1 MKAKKVVSSL
11 VVSLLLLL
19 TLGPVGTVGADEEV
33 KIGIL
38 QALTG
43 DLGTYGGPMT
53 DAMKL
58 AIKEA
63 NENGGVLNQTIVA
76 IVEDTETSE
85 VKANDA
91 ANKLVNVDKV
101 PAIIGTTSSGPSMAI
116 IGVTT
121 GSDVLQISSSNTAP
135 DFTTYEDNDLFF
147 RTCPSDKLQG
157 LAMARLAIN
166 EGYMNVSTIVI
177 NNAYG
182 VGFEDVFTQEF
193 EELGGTVVES
203 IKYDPAGTIF
213 DSEVEKACG
222 NEPDFVMLCAY
233 PETGSIVL
241 KTAYEKG
248 YMEDIDWLLSEGLK
262 DDTLAELAGKDE
274 SGTFIIA
281 GLKGTAPDTRVTGPA
296 YETFKDKFTKEYGK
310 NPTTYCSH
318 SYDAAAVVILA
329 MEHSGSANGPDIS
342 SSMRD
347 ISNAPGEEV
356 TEISEA
362 LKLIREGKEINYQG
376 ASSEITFDENGDV
389 LGSYA
394 VWSIGEYGSTVFGDP
409 IDLTTADEPVA
420 IETEDVVEE
429 PTATVEEE
437 AETTEE
443 PAMDEE
449 ETSTPGFE
457 STLALVGLLAVG
469 LFVSRRRRN

>member
-1 MKAKKVVSSL
+1 
-11 VVSLLLLL
+11 
-19 TLGPVGTVGADEEV
+19 
-33 KIGIL
+33 
-38 QALTG
+38 
-43 DLGTYGGPMT
+43 
-53 DAMKL
+53 
-58 AIKEA
+58 
-63 NENGGVLNQTIVA
+63 
-76 IVEDTETSE
+76 
-85 VKANDA
+85 
-91 ANKLVNVDKV
+91 
-101 PAIIGTTSSGPSMAI
+101 MAI

-182 VGFEDVFTQEF
+182 VGFEDVFIQEF
-193 EELGGTVVES
+193 EELGGTVIES

-222 NEPDFVMLCAY
+222 KEPDFVVLCAY
-233 PETGSIVL
+233 PETGSMVL

-274 SGTFIIA
+274 SGTYIVA
-281 GLKGTAPDTRVTGPA
+281 GLKGTAPDPTGPGH
-296 YETFKDKFTKEYGK
+296 EIFKEKFTNEYEK
-310 NPTTYCSH
+310 DPTTYCSH

-329 MEHSGSANGPDIS
+329 MEHSGSANGPEIS

-389 LGSYA
+389 LGRYA
-394 VWSIGEYGSTVFGDP
+394 EWFISEDGSIVFGDP
-409 IDLTTADEPVA
+409 IDITTTEEPVA
-420 IETEDVVEE
+420 IETEDGVEE
-429 PTATVEEE
+429 PTATVEEG

-443 PAMDEE
+443 PAMDEG

-457 STLALVGLLAVG
+457 SAFALVGLLTVG

>member
-1 MKAKKVVSSL
+1 MKAKKVVSGL

-147 RTCPSDKLQG
+147 RTCPSDALQG
-157 LAMARLAIN
+157 TAMARLAIN
-166 EGYMNVSTIVI
+166 EGYMNV
-177 NNAYG
+177 
-182 VGFEDVFTQEF
+182 
-193 EELGGTVVES
+193 
-203 IKYDPAGTIF
+203 
-213 DSEVEKACG
+213 
-222 NEPDFVMLCAY
+222 
-233 PETGSIVL
+233 
-241 KTAYEKG
+241 
-248 YMEDIDWLLSEGLK
+248 
-262 DDTLAELAGKDE
+262 
-274 SGTFIIA
+274 
-281 GLKGTAPDTRVTGPA
+281 
-296 YETFKDKFTKEYGK
+296 
-310 NPTTYCSH
+310 
-318 SYDAAAVVILA
+318 
-329 MEHSGSANGPDIS
+329 
-342 SSMRD
+342 
-347 ISNAPGEEV
+347 
-356 TEISEA
+356 
-362 LKLIREGKEINYQG
+362 
-376 ASSEITFDENGDV
+376 
-389 LGSYA
+389 
-394 VWSIGEYGSTVFGDP
+394 
-409 IDLTTADEPVA
+409 
-420 IETEDVVEE
+420 
-429 PTATVEEE
+429 
-437 AETTEE
+437 
-443 PAMDEE
+443 
-449 ETSTPGFE
+449 
-457 STLALVGLLAVG
+457 
-469 LFVSRRRRN
+469 